1 MVKKKF
7 GFLQNPFQKYF
18 IEDIAEIVYCCFVL
32 HNMAVEDRIVAAD
45 DIPESADF
53 YEIVNEEEVI
63 AQVEQPAGEI
73 AAMAFV
79 QQQDDALADRRLE
92 IRRLAGMG
100 IDIFDPTL
108 RVREMDQELLDLSSR
123 LAHQRWKGLYNYNE
137 HKKLQKAIIVELRQK
152 YYTT

>member
-53 YEIVNEEEVI
+53 YDIVNEDEVI
-63 AQVEQPAGEI
+63 AQVEQPAGII
-73 AAMAFV
+73 AAVVFV
-79 QQQDDALADRRLE
+79 QEQDDALADR
-92 IRRLAGMG
+92 
-100 IDIFDPTL
+100 
-108 RVREMDQELLDLSSR
+108 
-123 LAHQRWKGLYNYNE
+123 
-137 HKKLQKAIIVELRQK
+137 
-152 YYTT
+152 